1 MCRPCIV
8 DEVLAGQAAFPTLCL
23 YPNARYACWVLMNCK
38 LGPNELHV
46 GSLNLRSA
54 LSTWIRTAALLAC
67 TGLACCGSNNAE
79 IVIYIMQKL

>member
-1 MCRPCIV
+1 MCSLCRPCIV
-8 DEVLAGQAAFPTLCL
+8 DEVLTGQAAFPILWVIVL

-54 LSTWIRTAALLAC
+54 LSTWIRTAALLAR
-67 TGLACCGSNNAE
+67 
-79 IVIYIMQKL
+79 